1 MGSGLPG
8 YVGCRVFVSTGS
20 GLPGYAGCRVMSI
33 YGPRTLRLC
42 RVPSLDTCRVP
53 SPDMSRVPQ
62 VFRHGARATVD
73 IGSRFSSLTG
83 PAHQPLSGPAYAVTS
98 GPVYSLRT
106 GSASRDCH
114 YISPELILFHQTPPC
129 NAHRAVLDGEKSG
142 PGKRVRGIG
151 AAACARHGC
160 FCPSSVVDF
169 PRGEKQMSM
178 DYCISET
185 VKTTNTEPL
194 QKMALIYDV
203 ICEYGIHMDS
213 RFLDHPGLSL
223 PEGLEVIKAIGL
235 FHVHG
240 HISECLHRYATT
252 YIPFLGVIDGEIL
265 ETLWAVIN
273 KIARSICGATI
284 AHRTEVLDDHMG
296 DSNWKKTINIGKG
309 DFDFA

>member
-1 MGSGLPG
+1 
-8 YVGCRVFVSTGS
+8 VT
-20 GLPGYAGCRVMSI
+20 A
-33 YGPRTLRLC
+33 
-42 RVPSLDTCRVP
+42 
-53 SPDMSRVPQ
+53 
-62 VFRHGARATVD
+62 ATY
-73 IGSRFSSLTG
+73 
-83 PAHQPLSGPAYAVTS
+83 P
-98 GPVYSLRT
+98 
-106 GSASRDCH
+106 
-114 YISPELILFHQTPPC
+114 PELILFHQTPPC

-185 VKTTNTEPL
+185 VKTTNMEPL

-273 KIARSICGATI
+273 KIARSIRGATI